1 MTYDRYDDR
10 RTTSRYGRDARP
22 TGYDRDD
29 RGFFDRA
36 RDEVASWFGD
46 ERAEHR
52 RDLDERYDDRFE
64 RSPRDRS
71 FMSDRSY
78 GQPRDRQVFGYGN
91 RDERFGRDDNM
102 GRRPYTGRPE
112 SRSFGDDYSYDRAY
126 SNDRWDRGLTQR
138 ELTGSAGG
146 LHDRD
151 YSSWRNR
158 QIDDLDRDYD
168 EFRRENSQRF
178 ESEFS
183 SWREGRQTKR
193 KLLSEAREH
202 MPVVGSD
209 MEPVGKVDHIKRD
222 GVILT
227 KSDSPDGRHHFVGC
241 SMIDRI
247 ENDQIVLDKTASDAL
262 SVLTKEDESKALFER
277 RERDEGPHLLNR
289 SFSGTY

>member
-10 RTTSRYGRDARP
+10 RTTSRYGRDGRP

-46 ERAEHR
+46 ERAEYR
-52 RDLDERYDDRFE
+52 RDLDERFDERFD
-64 RSPRDRS
+64 RSPRERGFGSDRDRDYDRS
-71 FMSDRSY
+71 
-78 GQPRDRQVFGYGN
+78 PRF
-91 RDERFGRDDNM
+91 RDDV
-102 GRRPYTGRPE
+102 RRPYTGRIA
-112 SRSFGDDYSYDRAY
+112 SRNYGDDFGPERAF

-138 ELTGSAGG
+138 DFTGTASGG

-151 YSSWRNR
+151 YNQWRSR

-178 ESEFS
+178 ESEFAT
-183 SWREGRQTKR
+183 WREGRQTKR
-193 KLLSEAREH
+193 KLLSDAREH
-202 MPVVGSD
+202 MAVVGSD
-209 MEPVGKVDHIKRD
+209 LEPVGKVDHVKRD
-222 GVILT
+222 GVILA

-241 SMIDRI
+241 AMIDRI

-262 SVLTKEDESKALFER
+262 SVLTKDEESKALFES
-277 RERDEGPHLLNR
+277 RERDEGPHMLNR